1 MSGLQWGVEAEFSGL
16 VFGVDEVGRGPL
28 AGPVMAAAACLSPD
42 RVPAG
47 LGDSKR
53 VSRTVRE
60 RIAAELQQVEIG
72 ACTVAEIDELN
83 ILRASHLAMV
93 RAVRALARRL
103 GPPAMLLVDG
113 NLLPD
118 FGLPARAIVKGDAT
132 VASIAAAAIAAKVAR
147 DARMAELDRQFPG
160 YGWARNM
167 GYGTVEHLSALER
180 LGATREHRR
189 SFRPVALRLAKS
201 GQ

>member
-1 MSGLQWGVEAEFSGL
+1 MSGLCWGIEAEFSGL

-28 AGPVMAAAACLSPD
+28 AGPVTAAAACLSAHSVPD
-42 RVPAG
+42 G

-53 VSRTVRE
+53 LSAIRRQT
-60 RIAAELQQVEIG
+60 IAQSLRQVEI
-72 ACTVAEIDELN
+72 AEASVAEIDEIN

-93 RAVRALARRL
+93 RAVAALACRL
-103 GPPAMLLVDG
+103 GPPAMVLVDG

-118 FGLPARAIVKGDAT
+118 FGFPARAVVKGDAS

-147 DARMAELDRQFPG
+147 DAQMAELDRAFPG

-167 GYGTVEHLSALER
+167 GYGTAAHLEALEK
-180 LGATREHRR
+180 LGPTPFHRR
-189 SFRPVALRLAKS
+189 SFRPVAQILAKS
-201 GQ
+201 EN